1 MSDQAYVVDAS
12 VFASFFVVNDV
23 NSEKARQCVIRL
35 LERGYR
41 LSAPSAILLEV
52 ASAMRRQ
59 KIDVPRVTKALEWIR
74 SRVELVAFDKI
85 EDDALMK
92 IVLENDLRTMDAIYV
107 ALATLTKRDLLTF
120 DKEQA
125 RKSATVT
132 KSIDTIE

>member
-23 NSEKARQCVIRL
+23 NSEKARQCIIRL

-85 EDDALMK
+85 EDDALK

-125 RKSATVT
+125 RKSAPVT